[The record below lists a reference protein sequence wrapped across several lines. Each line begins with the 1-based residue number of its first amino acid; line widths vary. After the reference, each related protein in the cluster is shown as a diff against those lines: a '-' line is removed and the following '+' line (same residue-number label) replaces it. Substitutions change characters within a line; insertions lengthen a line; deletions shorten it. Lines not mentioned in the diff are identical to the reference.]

1 MQSSRYLQQ
10 EVIVAYEYN
19 GISSQ
24 RPNCWSDARYFN
36 PNTRECRGCSFV
48 TSCRD
53 EITRIQNRSV
63 SNYPYQTPAPT
74 QQPSPMPAQQI
85 GLPNRQVPA
94 VQSPVNQPVISAY
107 PAPQRYQYGWLS
119 DPLYYTMQASPP
131 PMRPQLEGESFMERM
146 FKNMALDA
154 SASAVA
160 NVYWAIRQ
168 AVLAPESLPQV
179 QQMADVSA
187 QKDPEKK

>member
-1 MQSSRYLQQ
+1 M
-10 EVIVAYEYN
+10 AYEYN
-19 GISSQ
+19 GIQSQ

-53 EITRIQNRSV
+53 EITRIQNRQV
-63 SNYPYQTPAPT
+63 SPYGGYQTPAPNMPV
-74 QQPSPMPAQQI
+74 QQQAMPTSQFGVPA
-85 GLPNRQVPA
+85 RQVPA

-107 PAPQRYQYGWLS
+107 PAPQRYQYGWLT

-131 PMRPQLEGESFMERM
+131 PMRPQLDGESFMERM

-168 AVLAPESLPQV
+168 AVLAPEPVPNQMVEVSPLP
-179 QQMADVSA
+179 
-187 QKDPEKK
+187 DPEKK